1 MVEKLDTHRKPK
13 PHQKQ
18 TCNLSLISRTEINSK
33 WPKGLSAKHK
43 TIKLLEKKIRENLQ
57 DPELSKKFLDLAP
70 EIQSVKGN

>member
-43 TIKLLEKKIRENLQ
+43 TIKLLEKKNTEEKLWDIGLGKQFSHLTPNVFVN
-57 DPELSKKFLDLAP
+57 P
-70 EIQSVKGN
+70 